1 MLTNSLPACTKSSY
15 WEKGTI
21 GSGRSLRNSFKRL
34 GKACGSSTASSLIS
48 IASSEERERKF
59 NYVQSNSDVEHTLY
73 RVVTMITCGSRLP
86 LSFYSSLLPLSYYSS
101 LLPLSF
107 YSSLLPFPST
117 LPPPPPLLLSPPPPP
132 LLLSPPPL
140 SFYSSLLPLPFFATH
155 FHISKAPDK
164 CLMLTTDIHW
174 C

>member
-86 LSFYSSLLPLSYYSS
+86 LSFYSSLLPLS
-101 LLPLSF
+101 F

-117 LPPPPPLLLSPPPPP
+117 LPPPPPLLLSPPPLPFYSP
-132 LLLSPPPL
+132 LLPFPSTLPSYPSP
-140 SFYSSLLPLPFFATH
+140 SLPHTSTYLKPQT
-155 FHISKAPDK
+155 SV
-164 CLMLTTDIHW
+164 
-174 C
+174 